1 MPAIETTRLRNIAL
15 LSHSGAGKTM
25 IAESM
30 LFATGAITRQG
41 SVQEGTTASDYE
53 PEEQR
58 REASVQTAIVQC
70 MWRDHKINLLDTPGY
85 ADFRGEVVSAIRVAE
100 AAVIVVAAPSGVEV
114 GTQQMWRMADER
126 GLPRLLFVNKLDRE
140 NTDFLRVL
148 DSISETFGRKCV
160 AVQVAVGS
168 ETDFSAVVSL
178 LDPKAEAPAGMES
191 QVKEAR
197 ERLIEAVAEADDDLA
212 TKYLEGEEITSDE
225 MIAGLRQGV
234 ATGDIVPVM
243 AGAATIGVGTKE
255 LMDAI
260 VDLLPSPAQSAAV
273 TATDADGQEVQ
284 LDGKADGPLAALVFK
299 TSADPFVGKLSYFRV
314 YSGTFK
320 SDTQITNATRDES
333 ERVGHLFTMTG
344 KDQEPVAEL
353 APGDVGAAPKL
364 ASALTGDTL
373 TDRSKALLL
382 PGLEFGESV
391 YRMAVYPASK
401 ADLDKLTTAL
411 ARICEE
417 DPSLQLTRDPGTN
430 EMLLGGLGDVHV
442 DVAVEKMKR
451 KFGVE
456 VLLEIPRVAYRE
468 TISIP
473 TKVEYRH
480 KKQSGGH
487 GQFGHVWLEI
497 QPLERGA
504 GFEFD
509 VKVVGG
515 SVPREYIPSVQK
527 GCRQAIED
535 GVLAGYP
542 VVDLKA
548 TLVDGKFHPVDSS
561 GVSFEIAGS
570 HALSDGIRQANP
582 TLLEPV
588 MLARI
593 TVPESDT
600 GDIMGDLN
608 GKRAR
613 ILGMLPNDDG
623 TTTVEAEVPQA
634 EMLRYATDLRSQT
647 QGRGAFTIEFDHYD
661 EVPVHL
667 VPRVVEQ
674 TQTQEKERAEA
685 RA

>member
-1 MPAIETTRLRNIAL
+1 M
-15 LSHSGAGKTM
+15 
-25 IAESM
+25 
-30 LFATGAITRQG
+30 
-41 SVQEGTTASDYE
+41 EG
-53 PEEQR
+53 Q
-58 REASVQTAIVQC
+58 
-70 MWRDHKINLLDTPGY
+70 
-85 ADFRGEVVSAIRVAE
+85 
-100 AAVIVVAAPSGVEV
+100 
-114 GTQQMWRMADER
+114 DE
-126 GLPRLLFVNKLDRE
+126 
-140 NTDFLRVL
+140 
-148 DSISETFGRKCV
+148 
-160 AVQVAVGS
+160 
-168 ETDFSAVVSL
+168 
-178 LDPKAEAPAGMES
+178 
-191 QVKEAR
+191 EAR

-243 AGAATIGVGTKE
+243 AGAATIGVGMKE

-353 APGDVGAAPKL
+353 APGDVGAVPKL
-364 ASALTGDTL
+364 LSALTGDTL
-373 TDRSKALLL
+373 TDRGKTLLL
-382 PGLEFGESV
+382 PGFEFGAPV
-391 YRMAVYPASK
+391 YQMAVYPASK

-456 VLLEIPRVAYRE
+456 VLQETPRVAYRE
-468 TISIP
+468 TISIS

-509 VKVVGG
+509 AKVVGG

-535 GVLAGYP
+535 GVLA
-542 VVDLKA
+542 
-548 TLVDGKFHPVDSS
+548 
-561 GVSFEIAGS
+561 
-570 HALSDGIRQANP
+570 
-582 TLLEPV
+582 
-588 MLARI
+588 
-593 TVPESDT
+593 DT
-600 GDIMGDLN
+600 
-608 GKRAR
+608 
-613 ILGMLPNDDG
+613 P
-623 TTTVEAEVPQA
+623 
-634 EMLRYATDLRSQT
+634 S
-647 QGRGAFTIEFDHYD
+647 
-661 EVPVHL
+661 
-667 VPRVVEQ
+667 
-674 TQTQEKERAEA
+674 
-685 RA
+685 

>member
-1 MPAIETTRLRNIAL
+1 MPAIETTRLRNVAL
-15 LSHSGAGKTM
+15 LSHSGAGKTV

-85 ADFRGEVVSAIRVAE
+85 ADFRGEVISAIRVAE

-178 LDPKAEAPAGMES
+178 LDPKAEAPAGMED
-191 QVKEAR
+191 QVEEAR

-353 APGDVGAAPKL
+353 APGDVGAVPKL

-373 TDRSKALLL
+373 TDRGKALLL
-382 PGLEFGESV
+382 PRLEFGASV
-391 YRMAVYPASK
+391 YRMAVYPSSK

-647 QGRGAFTIEFDHYD
+647 QGRGTFTIEFDHYD

-667 VPRVVEQ
+667 IPRVVEQ